1 MIKPVEIELFQNLS
15 QYEFGGNFYDFH
27 NDYDCCKILFKNRE
41 ELTLVFEDLKDSRL
55 VFLKFKDVELHK
67 FDFFNSPNVDTL
79 TIDNLYRGR
88 FKVQDH
94 LEELTQQDKG
104 YFYLEFDEGQKM
116 EFWSSGITVV
126 IPG

>member
-27 NDYDCCKILFKNRE
+27 HDYDCCKILFKNRE
-41 ELTLVFEDLKDSRL
+41 ELTLVFKHLKDSRL

-67 FDFFNSPNVDTL
+67 FDFFSTANVDAL
-79 TIDNLYRGR
+79 KIDNLYRGR
-88 FKVQDH
+88 FKVKEH
-94 LEELTQQDKG
+94 LEELTQDDKG
-104 YFYLEFDEGQKM
+104 YFYLEFYEGQKM
-116 EFWSSGITVV
+116 QFWSSGITVV